1 MLSVWNDRIVNHTV
15 HLFLLFLSSFFFTE
29 NSYQCARSQS
39 FPHFFHFIRSP
50 CAKYFNI
57 FYQSSPNILQCNNS
71 SFLSKYGNF
80 FHCFDNYLQN
90 LIPTSPWLPRS
101 SVQTVISM
109 QRPSSLAEKK
119 KKERKNETNRSSTL
133 LNRSNITIPV
143 PFPFRD
149 PRDNRYD
156 ISIVQKYILQ
166 GC

>member
-1 MLSVWNDRIVNHTV
+1 MRKITI
-15 HLFLLFLSSFFFTE
+15 FPAFF
-29 NSYQCARSQS
+29 S
-39 FPHFFHFIRSP
+39 
-50 CAKYFNI
+50 
-57 FYQSSPNILQCNNS
+57 FYQISVRQILQHFTS
-71 SFLSKYGNF
+71 LPQIWKLSKYGNF
-80 FHCFDNYLQN
+80 FHCFNNYLQN
-90 LIPTSPWLPRS
+90 LIPTSPGPWLPRS

-119 KKERKNETNRSSTL
+119 KKERKNETKRSSTL